1 MEKGFHLPLDS
12 SGLKGKRTNKC
23 AEETFNPSCFL
34 EAVIVKSI
42 MRNRWNILG
51 LISLGLV
58 FGGMCL
64 YLLLNPNRTGVV
76 PNYRFASQHWWMLK
90 SMYPGGTHGYLYLP
104 QFAVLFSPIDWI
116 QPPVLGEMVW
126 RAFGF
131 GLLGWALW
139 KLAQLLEVQD
149 VGIGANARAYFYL
162 VFLAVPASLAS
173 INNGQT
179 NLPLSACLV
188 LVAVGLM
195 KEKWWVVSVLLTL
208 CVILKPIAFASW
220 LLAFAVFPK
229 ARVPLG
235 LMILPL
241 VGIGFL
247 NPNPGYAWSQWLEFA
262 EKCFRSYSPENL
274 RVSDLFGMLDKWG
287 ILSPAWLASF
297 VRAIACLAALVFV
310 GYRTKKMGI
319 QAGAWAL
326 WVGSVLVLTIFNPR
340 VETNS
345 YVLISPLLAFAAVGY
360 SRAVEGERWKGAIL
374 AIACIGLMCDGMGK
388 PIYRATDV
396 WLKPLI
402 VLLVSPFLFRMPKSW
417 RA

>member
-1 MEKGFHLPLDS
+1 
-12 SGLKGKRTNKC
+12 
-23 AEETFNPSCFL
+23 
-34 EAVIVKSI
+34 

-51 LISLGLV
+51 FMTLGLV

-76 PNYRFASQHWWMLK
+76 PNYRFASQHWWVLE

-104 QFAVLFSPIDWI
+104 QFAVLFSPIDCI

-126 RAFGF
+126 RIFGF
-131 GLLGWALW
+131 GLFGWGLW
-139 KLAQLLEVQD
+139 KLAQLLKVSQL
-149 VGIGANARAYFYL
+149 GIGDNSRAYPYL

-188 LVAVGLM
+188 LAAIGLM
-195 KEKWWVVSVLLTL
+195 EEKWLFVSVLLTF
-208 CVILKPIAFASW
+208 CVVLKPIALATW

-229 ARVPLG
+229 IRIPLG
-235 LMILPL
+235 IMLLPL

-247 NPNPGYAWSQWLEFA
+247 NPNPGYAWSQWLEFTN
-262 EKCFRSYSPENL
+262 KCFRSYSAENF
-274 RVSDLFGMLDKWG
+274 RASDLFGMLDKWK
-287 ILSPAWLASF
+287 ILTPTWFSAF
-297 VRAIACLAALVFV
+297 VRATACFAALLFV
-310 GYRTKKMGI
+310 WFRTKKMGI
-319 QAGAWAL
+319 QEGAWAL
-326 WVGSVLVLTIFNPR
+326 WVVSVLVLTIFNPR

-345 YVLISPLLAFAAVGY
+345 YVIISPLLAFAAVSY
-360 SRAVEGERWKGAIL
+360 WRQVEGEKWKGAIL

-402 VLLVSPFLFRMPKSW
+402 VLLVSPLLFRMPERW